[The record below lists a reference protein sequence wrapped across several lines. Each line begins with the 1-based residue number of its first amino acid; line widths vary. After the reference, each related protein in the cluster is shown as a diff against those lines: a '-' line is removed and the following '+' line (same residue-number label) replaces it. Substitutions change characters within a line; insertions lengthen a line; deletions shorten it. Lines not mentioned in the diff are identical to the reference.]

1 MSGER
6 PGYREA
12 MQRMEQRLRE
22 SGVPADKARKTAQDT
37 ARRHDQQQRDKG
49 R

>member
-12 MQRMEQRLRE
+12 MERMQRQLRE
-22 SGVPADKARKTAQDT
+22 SGTPADKARKIAEET
-37 ARRHDQQQRDKG
+37 ARRHDQAQRDKG

>member
-12 MQRMEQRLRE
+12 MQRMEKQLRE

-37 ARRHDQQQRDKG
+37 ARKHDQQQRDKG

>member
-1 MSGER
+1 MSER

-12 MQRMEQRLRE
+12 MERMQRQLRD
-22 SGVPADKARKTAQDT
+22 SGMASDKARKVAEDQ
-37 ARRHDQQQRDKG
+37 ARKADQKQTDKG

>member
-12 MQRMEQRLRE
+12 MERMAKQLRD
-22 SGVPADKARKTAQDT
+22 SGVPADKARKTAEET
-37 ARRHDQQQRDKG
+37 ARRHDQRQSDKG

>member
-1 MSGER
+1 MSER

-12 MQRMEQRLRE
+12 MERMQRQLRD
-22 SGVPADKARKTAQDT
+22 SGMASDKARQVAQDT
-37 ARRHDQQQRDKG
+37 ARKADQKQTDKG

>member
-12 MQRMEQRLRE
+12 MDRMTKQLRD
-22 SGVPADKARKTAQDT
+22 GGMPADKARQVAQET
-37 ARRHDQQQRDKG
+37 ARKHDQRQTDKG

>member
-1 MSGER
+1 VNGER

-12 MQRMEQRLRE
+12 MERMERQLRQ
-22 SGVPADKARKTAQDT
+22 SGVPADKARRTAQDT
-37 ARRHDQQQRDKG
+37 ARRHDEQQRDKG

>member
-12 MQRMEQRLRE
+12 MERMQRQLRD
-22 SGVPADKARKTAQDT
+22 SGVSADKARKVAEET

>member
-1 MSGER
+1 MNGER

-12 MQRMEQRLRE
+12 MERMERQLRQ
-22 SGVPADKARKTAQDT
+22 SGVPADKARRTAQDT
-37 ARRHDQQQRDKG
+37 ARRHDEQQRDKG

>member
-12 MQRMEQRLRE
+12 VERMAKQLRD
-22 SGVPADKARKTAQDT
+22 SGVPPEKARQTAQDT
-37 ARRHDQQQRDKG
+37 ARRHDQRERDKG

>member
-1 MSGER
+1 VSER

-12 MQRMEQRLRE
+12 MERMQRQLRD
-22 SGVPADKARKTAQDT
+22 SGMASDKARQVAQDT
-37 ARRHDQQQRDKG
+37 ARKADQKQTDKG

>member
-1 MSGER
+1 VSGER

-12 MQRMEQRLRE
+12 MERMTKRLQD
-22 SGVPADKARKTAQDT
+22 SGMTAEKARKTAQDT
-37 ARRHDQQQRDKG
+37 ARKHDQQQRDKG

>member
-6 PGYREA
+6 QGYREA
-12 MQRMEQRLRE
+12 MERMTKRLQD
-22 SGVPADKARKTAQDT
+22 SGMPADKARRTAQDT
-37 ARRHDQQQRDKG
+37 ARKHDQQQRDKG

>member
-12 MQRMEQRLRE
+12 MERMQKQLRD
-22 SGVPADKARKTAQDT
+22 SGVSSDKARKVAEET
-37 ARRHDQQQRDKG
+37 ARRHDQAQRDKG